1 MNILDYITIILFSI
15 GVLITGVSFSKTGK
29 DMKSF
34 FSGGGNVPWG
44 MSGLSLFMGFFSA
57 GTFVVWGSIAYS
69 YGMVSIIIQLT
80 MAVAGY
86 AVGTWIAPRWHRTHS
101 LTAAEYITGR
111 LGVKTQKTYTYIF
124 LAVSVF
130 TTGSFLYPVAKI
142 VEVTTGIPLTTAIF
156 ALGAFS
162 MVYVA
167 LGGLRGVVVTDV
179 LQFVIL
185 FAAVVIAVPLAF
197 DKIGGVGTF
206 FEKVPEGFFELFEG
220 EYTPGFVIAFAIYN
234 MFFLGGNWAYVQ
246 RYTSVKTERDSR
258 KTGWLFGVLYTISP
272 ILWMLIPMIYRVY
285 NPSLSGLEN
294 EGAYLLMCK
303 EAMPDGLLGLMLGG
317 MIFATASSLNA
328 TLNISAGVVTN
339 DIFKRMRPDAS
350 EKTLMNVARISTW
363 GFGIMAIIVALLIR
377 SMGGIVNVVIS
388 VAALTVVPV
397 YLPVI
402 WSLFSK
408 RQTARTILSA
418 TFISLAINLIFKFVT
433 PHFGLALDRTWEMI
447 VGTAVPVI
455 LLAGIEVV
463 LKAKEFIAPE
473 YMAYISGRNV
483 RMRQENA
490 GDTEESKRT
499 DRFTQKVL
507 GIGLGLS
514 GVLITVLGFIA
525 EENIVVPVAVGLV
538 VTLIGI
544 YLLILS
550 LRRLL

>member
-377 SMGGIVNVVIS
+377 SMGGIVNVVVR
-388 VAALTVVPV
+388 VAALTGVPV

-473 YMAYISGRNV
+473 YMAYISERNV

-538 VTLIGI
+538 VALIGI
-544 YLLILS
+544 YLLVLS
-550 LRRLL
+550 LRRPL

>member
-339 DIFKRMRPDAS
+339 DIFKRVRPDAS

-377 SMGGIVNVVIS
+377 SMGGIVNAVIS
-388 VAALTVVPV
+388 VPPLTGLPV

-550 LRRLL
+550 LRRPL